1 MLTEEL
7 RSARERDDADGP
19 PPAIET
25 FALTKR
31 YGRSRGID
39 ELTIAVRSGEI
50 FGFLGANGAG
60 KTTLIRTLLDLQRP
74 TSGSARLLGL
84 DSRRDSLEIRARV
97 GNLPGGFAFDEAITG
112 RELLRY
118 LARLRGMAGLGR
130 AELLADRFD
139 ADLDRRLGELSRG
152 NRQKVGLIQAA
163 FHEPE
168 LLILDEPT
176 GGLDPLMQET
186 FLELATEERDAGRT
200 VFLSSH
206 NLAEVQRIC
215 DRVAIIK
222 DGRLL
227 AVDNVSELTRR
238 ARRRV
243 TITFGG
249 DADPQLFE
257 SIPGVVDVHL
267 VDRGTLRFL
276 TGGEIDPVLQAAA
289 SRHVVDIA
297 IEPPDL
303 EDAFLAYYGDAGGG

>member
-1 MLTEEL
+1 MPTGHRP
-7 RSARERDDADGP
+7 RSRP
-19 PPAIET
+19 

-39 ELTIAVRSGEI
+39 GSRSPSESGEI

-176 GGLDPLMQET
+176 SGLDPLMQET
-186 FLELATEERDAGRT
+186 FLELAGRNAPPAGP
-200 VFLSSH
+200 SSSPPTTSPRYS
-206 NLAEVQRIC
+206 ASATAWRSS
-215 DRVAIIK
+215 RK
-222 DGRLL
+222 
-227 AVDNVSELTRR
+227 
-238 ARRRV
+238 
-243 TITFGG
+243 GG
-249 DADPQLFE
+249 C
-257 SIPGVVDVHL
+257 
-267 VDRGTLRFL
+267 
-276 TGGEIDPVLQAAA
+276 
-289 SRHVVDIA
+289 SRSTTSRS
-297 IEPPDL
+297 
-303 EDAFLAYYGDAGGG
+303 